1 MSDADLRR
9 QKTRSISFSLTRGI
23 SPHPTRP
30 GPQDQSPVGKTADST
45 QQAELQISSRVGRWS
60 RRLTLGS
67 VSAEIAAQLH
77 GRPREI
83 EGASP
88 SPSTA
93 SPSTPPWPAREHV
106 EREGG
111 FLMTFPDESFFSSGD
126 EYAEYRG

>member
-1 MSDADLRR
+1 MSDADFRR
-9 QKTRSISFSLTRGI
+9 QKTRSISFSLARDI

-30 GPQDQSPVGKTADST
+30 GPQDQSPVDKTADST

-67 VSAEIAAQLH
+67 ASAEIATQPH
-77 GRPREI
+77 GRPREF

-93 SPSTPPWPAREHV
+93 SPSTPPWPAREDA

-126 EYAEYRG
+126 EYEYRG

>member
-1 MSDADLRR
+1 MSDPDLRR
-9 QKTRSISFSLTRGI
+9 QKTHSISFSLARGI

-30 GPQDQSPVGKTADST
+30 SPQDQSPVNKTADST

-67 VSAEIAAQLH
+67 VSAEIATQPH

-93 SPSTPPWPAREHV
+93 SPSTLPWPAREDV

-111 FLMTFPDESFFSSGD
+111 FLMTFPEESFFSSGD
-126 EYAEYRG
+126 GYEEYRG